1 MLKRQLINLNNIPH
15 VYLEHNENILNILI
29 EQTYPFLLIKNRK
42 EFKKIKMYYSIL
54 VSDNTDAYFIDNC
67 AVIYMDRKYT
77 INIRNLLLLSDSSM
91 NEIENQINNRYHIE
105 YYKKYQNTFVSAF
118 LNFSNK
124 DDNTLDFEYFR
135 YFTKIAKTNIP
146 IILFLDKKEIK
157 YANLLINY
165 YPNVH
170 IIYIDNDYLLFNS
183 DKPLPKN
190 RNFSKD
196 TKEYIQFMNNKI
208 IFMDHARKL
217 NIYNT
222 NHFVWL
228 DFRLFHIFKNEIMT
242 SSKLIDI
249 ATRELTKKSYFSGGY
264 KTIKSKLDEINWRF
278 LGGFFILDSESIIK
292 LKEETIKLI
301 ESIPI
306 FTWEV
311 NIWAIIEYNTNF
323 DFGWFQADH
332 NDTILF
338 NF

>member
-1 MLKRQLINLNNIPH
+1 MLINKYNIPRI
-15 VYLEHNENILNILI
+15 YLEDGNITNIFI
-29 EQTYPFLLIKNRK
+29 NQKHVYPFLLIKNRK
-42 EFKKIKMYYSIL
+42 EFEKIKIYYSIL
-54 VSDNTDAYFIDNC
+54 VSDTTDAYYIDNC
-67 AVIYMDRKYT
+67 AVIYIDKKYV
-77 INIRNLLLLSDSSM
+77 INIRNLLLLSDSTID
-91 NEIENQINNRYHIE
+91 EIENQIKNRYRIE

-124 DDNTLDFEYFR
+124 NNNILDGEYFR

-146 IILFLDKKEIK
+146 IILFLDKKETK

-165 YPNVH
+165 FPNVH
-170 IIYIDNDYLLFNS
+170 IVHIDNSILLFDS

-190 RNFSKD
+190 RNYIKD

-208 IFMDHARKL
+208 VFMDHAREL

-228 DFRLFHIFKNEIMT
+228 DFRLFHISKKEITT
-242 SSKLIDI
+242 SSKLINI
-249 ATRELTKKSYFSGGY
+249 ATKELTKKSYFAGSL
-264 KTIKSKLDEINWRF
+264 KTIESKLDEINWRF

-301 ESIPI
+301 ENTEV

-311 NIWAIIEYNTNF
+311 NNWTIIEKNNSF

-332 NDTILF
+332 NDSILDI
-338 NF
+338 